1 MVATHVVVLSVNNHW
16 FAAHEAPKLALK
28 PIGHIDLMAPTA
40 DAGLALLLGF
50 LGLGYLVCHKGH
62 SNASLSQD

>member
-1 MVATHVVVLSVNNHW
+1 VIATPFFVLSVNNQGL
-16 FAAHEAPKLALK
+16 AALIATDLALE
-28 PIGHIDLMAPTA
+28 PVCHVDLMAPTA